1 MCVAECMYGLN
12 ILIDEVIKKE
22 IKAEIY
28 QKFMKQIYRLE
39 ESINTHSEWVN
50 KDK

>member
-28 QKFMKQIYRLE
+28 QKFMKIAKNTPTSKRS
-39 ESINTHSEWVN
+39 ESGR
-50 KDK
+50 